1 MKTIEIKPKP
11 LRYITRTFFFM
22 FIFFLIGKLWRYGM
36 FEESEAW
43 LFVRARVIEALEGT
57 AIFCLVLA
65 IPFFRGRF
73 DIRLTET
80 TLQTP
85 LTLWKSIT
93 VHLSDLSVNRP
104 SQNPSFRDRFF
115 GTQVVTKDGQPLR
128 IFSSSYPSKS
138 IPNLLDEIERRQE
151 QINNPN
157 HHGTYAENVR

>member
-1 MKTIEIKPKP
+1 MKTIELRPKP
-11 LRYITRTFFFM
+11 LRHITRTFFSL
-22 FIFFLIGKLWRYGM
+22 FITFLLGKLWRYGM

-43 LFVRARVIEALEGT
+43 LFFQARVIEAFVGT

-65 IPFFRGRF
+65 IPFSRGRF

-85 LTLWKSIT
+85 LTFWKSIT
-93 VHLSDLSVNRP
+93 VNLSDLSVNRLP
-104 SQNPSFRDRFF
+104 QNPSFRDRLF

-128 IFSSSYPSKS
+128 IFSSYPSKS

-151 QINNPN
+151 LINNPN
-157 HHGTYAENVR
+157 QPSEVNRRRKT